1 MSHDVRHSG
10 AEVAEVGRGPHAG
23 EGAASLPDERA
34 GRRLD
39 RRRRFGTLF
48 DGPRTGRKGVLLP
61 RLDVPEADAAALY
74 GALLRTEV
82 AGEVEASEVDVV
94 RHFTR
99 LSQLNVAI
107 DTALYSLGSCT
118 MKHNPRI
125 NEEIARLP
133 GFNDAHPYMP
143 EHLAQGCLELM
154 WRLEQALKALTGFAR
169 VTLQPSAGANG
180 ELTGALMI
188 RAAHVKAGNPRK
200 YVLVPDSAHGT
211 NPATAHFAGYKVI
224 ELASSARGT
233 VELSELESKLTD
245 EVAALMIT
253 VPNTLGVFEE
263 NILKIA
269 ELVHAKGAY
278 LYLDGANFN
287 SFVGKV
293 RAADMGVD
301 VMHMNLHKTF
311 STPHGGGGPG
321 AGPVGVAAGLV
332 PYLPVPTVERSGDSL
347 RLAYDRPDTIGRMR
361 TFYGNFGV
369 LVRAM
374 TYIASYGSSIHEVAE
389 NAVLNAN
396 YIRKRLEPHYHLK
409 YDAPTYHEVVF
420 SDRRQAEHDVHNID
434 IAKRLMDYGFHPP
447 TMSFPLIVPGA
458 LMIEPT
464 ESEPKEELDA
474 FADAMIAIAREC
486 ETDPAVVTS
495 APHTTPVK
503 RVDEAAAAREASRP
517 GGFAPVLRAPAR

>member
-1 MSHDVRHSG
+1 MSDHGNLG
-10 AEVAEVGRGPHAG
+10 AVPPARPAG
-23 EGAASLPDERA
+23 EK
-34 GRRLD
+34 LD
-39 RRRRFGTLF
+39 RRRRFGSLF
-48 DGPRTGRKGVLLP
+48 DVPRSGRQGVLLP
-61 RLDVPEADAAALY
+61 ALDVPEADPAALF
-74 GALLRTEV
+74 GEQHRTEV

-99 LSQLNVAI
+99 LSQLNFAI

-133 GFNDAHPYMP
+133 GFNEAHPYTP
-143 EHLAQGCLELM
+143 EHLAQGNLELM
-154 WRLEQALKALTGFAR
+154 WRLEQYLLALTGFAR
-169 VTLQPSAGANG
+169 ITLQPSAGANG

-200 YVLVPDSAHGT
+200 FILVPDSAHGT
-211 NPATAHFAGYKVI
+211 NPATAHFAGYKVQELTSSSRGTLDLA
-224 ELASSARGT
+224 ELAA
-233 VELSELESKLTD
+233 KLTED
-245 EVAALMIT
+245 VAALMIT

-263 NILKIA
+263 NILEIA
-269 ELVHAKGAY
+269 KMVHAKGAF

-293 RAADMGVD
+293 RPADMGVD

-321 AGPVGVAAGLV
+321 AGPVGVAAALV
-332 PYLPVPTVERSGDSL
+332 PFLPVPTIERRGDVFHL
-347 RLAYDRPDTIGRMR
+347 DTDRPDTIGRLR

-369 LVRAM
+369 LVRAL
-374 TYIASYGSSIHEVAE
+374 TYISSYGSTINEVAE

-396 YIRKRLEPHYHLK
+396 YIRKKLEPFYHLK
-409 YDAPTYHEVVF
+409 YDAPSYHEVVF
-420 SDRRQAEHDVHNID
+420 SDKRQVAHGVHNID
-434 IAKRLMDYGFHPP
+434 IAKRLMDFGFHPP

-464 ESEPKEELDA
+464 ESEPREELDA
-474 FADAMIAIAREC
+474 FADAMIAIAKESE
-486 ETDPAVVTS
+486 ETPRIVLD
-495 APHTTPVK
+495 APHTTPV
-503 RVDEAAAAREASRP
+503 RRLDEAGAAREASRP
-517 GGFAPVLRAPAR
+517 GNFAPVLRAKVPGPNPAS